1 MAENVRFGKTTEEI
15 CKNQLEN
22 STPSATKS
30 ATNFAVN
37 VFKGT
42 KLERASW
49 LNVKT
54 KHLFLK
60 LSLAYFNI
68 LCLIQHGQQKKT

>member
-15 CKNQLEN
+15 CKNPVEN
-22 STPSATKS
+22 STPSAAKS

-49 LNVKT
+49 LNINT
-54 KHLFLK
+54 KQLFLET
-60 LSLAYFNI
+60 
-68 LCLIQHGQQKKT
+68 QHGQQRKT